1 LGVPKSFLRNFWTHR
16 TVLGFF
22 SLAVL
27 LTIAVVSRL
36 APGADQDP
44 ASRIDTLFAMVTT
57 ASPGAAV
64 MVIEGGHIV
73 LQREYGVTDLRS
85 LHKIDEHTNFRL
97 ASVTKQFTAMAIMV
111 LVHDGKLRYEQT
123 LADVFPEFPAYGK
136 SIRIRQMLNHTS
148 GLVDYE
154 DLMAKQYGA
163 TPDDHI
169 PQIHDQGVLALL
181 EKVDSTKF
189 SPGFRW
195 AYSNSGYCLLA
206 QVVEKVSGTAFRQ
219 FLHERIFVPLQ
230 MSNTVAYEK
239 GKNEVVNRAYGH
251 TLLNG
256 VWKETDQ
263 SSTSATLGD
272 GGVYTSLAD
281 LSRWDA
287 ALRNHTLL
295 SETEMQPALTPV
307 QPSGGPARENDG
319 RLVSY
324 GFGWFLEPY
333 KGHPRM
339 WHYGETV
346 GFRTSIQRFP
356 ADDLTVVVLCNRVDL
371 SAPDLALK
379 IADIYLEPARLRKGH
394 HRPTA
399 PKMIGSASH

>member
-1 LGVPKSFLRNFWTHR
+1 M
-16 TVLGFF
+16 GFF

-44 ASRIDTLFAMVTT
+44 ASRIDTLFATVTT

-154 DLMAKQYGA
+154 DLMAKRYGA

-307 QPSGGPARENDG
+307 QPSSGPARENDG

-379 IADIYLEPARLRKGH
+379 IADIYLEPASLRKGH